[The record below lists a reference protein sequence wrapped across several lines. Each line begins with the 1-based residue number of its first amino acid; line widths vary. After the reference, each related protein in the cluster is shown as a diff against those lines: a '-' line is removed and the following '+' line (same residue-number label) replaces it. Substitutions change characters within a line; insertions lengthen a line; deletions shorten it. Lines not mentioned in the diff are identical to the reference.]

1 MAETLCWSC
10 ARAYPGH
17 GCCWADKFEPMPDW
31 CAGVRL
37 RYDAQGNKTVSY
49 HVYSCPL
56 YDKEQR
62 KKPKRNT
69 APQG

>member
-17 GCCWADKFEPMPDW
+17 GCCWADKFIPVPDW
-31 CAGVRL
+31 CAGTRK
-37 RYDAQGNKTVSY
+37 RYDANGKETVTY

-56 YDKEQR
+56 YEKDKR
-62 KKPKRNT
+62 GKKRNT
-69 APQG
+69 APRG